1 MNEQCPSFLTPA
13 DRRFLTAV
21 SKLLYA
27 NPFLPDLLVYERE
40 ALGEEA
46 VEEEPIWSMTV
57 SDPDR
62 VRANTWRIVDRLQP
76 LLKSLR
82 ASLAASAEAREAD
95 LILYEDGL
103 LYYLYYRY
111 YQQVVLS
118 TFSPQ
123 RKEKSR
129 CG

>member
-1 MNEQCPSFLTPA
+1 MSFLTPA

-46 VEEEPIWSMTV
+46 LEEEPIWSMTV

>member
-1 MNEQCPSFLTPA
+1 MSFLTPA

>member
-1 MNEQCPSFLTPA
+1 MAFITPA
-13 DRRFLTAV
+13 NRRLLAAV
-21 SKLLYA
+21 SHLLYS
-27 NPFLPDLLVYERE
+27 NPFLPDILARERA

-62 VRANTWRIVDRLQP
+62 VRANSWRIVDRLEP
-76 LLKSLR
+76 LLKNLSGL
-82 ASLAASAEAREAD
+82 LAAGEKPRESD

-103 LYYLYYRY
+103 LYCLYYRY
-111 YQQVVLS
+111 YQRLVLA

-123 RKEKSR
+123 GKEIVPLKF
-129 CG
+129 CK

>member
-1 MNEQCPSFLTPA
+1 MPMPFLTPA

-46 VEEEPIWSMTV
+46 LEEEPIWSMTV

-62 VRANTWRIVDRLQP
+62 VRANTWRIVDRLQL
-76 LLKSLR
+76 LLKTLR
-82 ASLAASAEAREAD
+82 ASLAASVEAREAD